1 MHIADKQAG
10 TMKTLL
16 FGTLLAT
23 TILIATESVKAHD
36 PSEHADAREMPDC
49 TTMPD
54 LDDVGMDRSDP
65 VAQALRKQCMS
76 SLHHENTTIA
86 KPEIEEPETD
96 EPLPDNGRSHNHH
109 GE

>member
-23 TILIATESVKAHD
+23 TILIATESVEAHD

-54 LDDVGMDRSDP
+54 PDEVGMDRNDP
-65 VAQALRKQCMS
+65 VAQALSKQCMS
-76 SLHHENTTIA
+76 SLHHENTTTA
-86 KPEIEEPETD
+86 KLEIEEPETG
-96 EPLPDNGRSHNHH
+96 ELLPDNGH
-109 GE
+109 GHDHDGE

>member
-1 MHIADKQAG
+1 
-10 TMKTLL
+10 MKTLL
-16 FGTLLAT
+16 LGTLLAT

-54 LDDVGMDRSDP
+54 PDDVGMDRNDP

-76 SLHHENTTIA
+76 SLHHENTTTA
-86 KPEIEEPETD
+86 KLEIEEPETG
-96 EPLPDNGRSHNHH
+96 ELLPDNGH
-109 GE
+109 GHDHDGE

>member
-1 MHIADKQAG
+1 
-10 TMKTLL
+10 MKTLL

-23 TILIATESVKAHD
+23 TILIATESVEAHD

-54 LDDVGMDRSDP
+54 PDDVGMDRNDP

-76 SLHHENTTIA
+76 SLHHENTTTA
-86 KPEIEEPETD
+86 KLEIEEPETG
-96 EPLPDNGRSHNHH
+96 ELLPDNGH
-109 GE
+109 GHDHDGE